1 MPLVSNMTKVYSGKP
16 PELEAGFEPNLEA
29 VFKDKIQAEEYVRT
43 WMNFYPKMDVIF
55 WTEE

>member
-1 MPLVSNMTKVYSGKP
+1 MTKVYSGKP
-16 PELEAGFEPNLEA
+16 PELEAGFQPNLEA